1 MLRHCFVFLA
11 IILSIS
17 SSFSQNNPSKII
29 TSDIDLFWRAYDSVR
44 STGDSLQQIHLI
56 QTMYLDQGSAGVK
69 GFMKAKGYTAESY
82 VKCIRSYPKFWNS
95 IRANTYKVK
104 SLGNQFDPAIKKL
117 KELYPALRP
126 AKIYFAIGAM
136 RSGGTTKDSMVLIGA
151 ELATGDEQ
159 TDLSELPP
167 ATQNWLSVSFKRR
180 PLDHIVLTNT
190 HEYVH
195 TQEKEPGDNLL
206 AQCIYEGACDFV
218 AELVIG
224 QTPDLPAYTYGPAHI
239 DSLKA
244 QFNLEMFGPVGRHW
258 LYNFPRNGVPGDLG
272 YYMGYSICRAYY
284 QQASDKK
291 KAIKEIIET
300 DFADTTAVDAFLE
313 KSKYYPDHAD
323 KQALLKAYNARRP
336 HVTNITPFAN
346 GDKAVDTSF
355 KKLRVEFSAPMSP
368 NGVSVELGPG
378 GRDQNPLVGREGFSA
393 DKKSIT
399 FLIALKADHPYGF
412 ILSDGSFRSED
423 DYPLVPFEVTFKT
436 KK

>member
-1 MLRHCFVFLA
+1 MLRPCFVSLA
-11 IILSIS
+11 IMLGIS
-17 SSFSQNNPSKII
+17 SSFGQNNPSKII
-29 TSDIDLFWRAYDSVR
+29 TSDIDLFWRAYDSIR
-44 STGDSLQQIHLI
+44 TTGDSLQQIHLI
-56 QTMYLDQGSAGVK
+56 QTIYLDKGSPGVK

-82 VKCIRSYPKFWNS
+82 VKCIRSYPRFWNS
-95 IRANTYKVK
+95 IRPNTYKVK

-159 TDLSELPP
+159 TDISELPP
-167 ATQNWLSVSFKRR
+167 ATQTWLSISFNRR

-195 TQEKEPGDNLL
+195 TQEKEPADNLL

-224 QTPDLPAYTYGPAHI
+224 KTPDLPVYTYGPAHI

-244 QFNLEMFGPVGRHW
+244 QFKVEMFGPMGRHW

-284 QQASDKK
+284 QQTSNKK
-291 KAIKEIIET
+291 QAIKEIIET
-300 DFADTTAVDAFLE
+300 DFADTTAVEAFLE
-313 KSKYYPDHAD
+313 KSTYYPAPIN
-323 KQALLKAYNARRP
+323 KQDLLKAYNARRP
-336 HVTNITPFAN
+336 HVTNITQFAN
-346 GDKAVDTSF
+346 GDTAVDTSF

-368 NGVSVELGPG
+368 HGVSVEWGPG

-399 FLIALKADHPYGF
+399 FLIALKPDHPYGF